1 MGLFSKK
8 TIKDELIKYLIE
20 QNISIEGENP
30 YSFQLNLNNYSLFPY
45 ITIKDNNF
53 SFMINIRRVDNINLQ
68 VLNNINNF
76 NLKSKYLTCKIN
88 NDNVIVL
95 EYNSLVNTDN
105 VKIILENI
113 IESVFN
119 LNNLIDLL

>member
-8 TIKDELIKYLIE
+8 TIKDELIKCLIE

-68 VLNNINNF
+68 VLNNMNNF

-95 EYNSLVNTDN
+95 EYNSLVNIDN

-119 LNNLIDLL
+119 LNDLIDLL

>member
-8 TIKDELIKYLIE
+8 TIKDEMKKYFNE
-20 QNISIEGENP
+20 QNISYEGENP
-30 YSFQLNLNNYSLFPY
+30 YTFQLNLNNYSLFPY
-45 ITIKDNNF
+45 ITLKDNNF

-68 VLNNINNF
+68 VLNNMNNF

-95 EYNSLVNTDN
+95 EYNSLVNIDN

-119 LNNLIDLL
+119 LNDLIDLL